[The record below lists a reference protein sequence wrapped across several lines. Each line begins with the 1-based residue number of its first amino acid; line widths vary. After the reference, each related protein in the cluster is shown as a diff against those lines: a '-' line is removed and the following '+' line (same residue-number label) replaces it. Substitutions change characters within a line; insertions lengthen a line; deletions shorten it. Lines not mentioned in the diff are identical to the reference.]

1 MYRIGHSC
9 DFHPLVEN
17 RDLFLGGVKIEYPL
31 GLLGHSDADV
41 VLHAVAESIIGALG
55 LGDLGTHFPDSDPQY
70 HLKESKYFVI
80 EAMNMAKKAG
90 FIVNNIDIL
99 IYIEKPHL
107 KDYKPL
113 MRSNIAKLLEVDESL
128 VNVKAATMEKKG
140 IIGEGVGIA
149 AEAVVLLASNK

>member
-1 MYRIGHSC
+1 
-9 DFHPLVEN
+9 VVN
-17 RDLFLGGVKIEYPL
+17 RDLFLGGVRIDYPL

-70 HLKESKYFVI
+70 HLKESSFFVI

-90 FIVNNIDIL
+90 YAVNNIDIL

-107 KDYKPL
+107 KDYKPK
-113 MRSNIAKLLEVDESL
+113 MRSNIARLLEVDESL

-149 AEAVVLLASNK
+149 AEAVVLLVSKK